1 MLVLFCLR
9 LAVGLLA
16 CLLLLSPAQIN
27 PRFYRTHFLVAL
39 ALAAVAAVFLDRE
52 TAGLALWV
60 SLGAGLVL
68 SLAGFFAWSLEG
80 APLGR
85 TLIVATLV
93 SLGAALGLAEVAVG
107 SPNGLGW
114 RLAADAASAA

>member
-16 CLLLLSPAQIN
+16 CLLLLSPAQVN

-39 ALAAVAAVFLDRE
+39 SLAAVAAVFGRE
-52 TAGLALWV
+52 TAGLGLGLALA
-60 SLGAGLVL
+60 LGMVL
-68 SLAGFFAWSLEG
+68 ALAGFFAWSLEG

-85 TLIVATLV
+85 VLIGATTA
-93 SLGAALGLAEVAVG
+93 SLGTALGLAEASG
-107 SPNGLGW
+107 DQPGALGW
-114 RLAADAASAA
+114 RLAADV

>member
-9 LAVGLLA
+9 LAAGLLA

-27 PRFYRTHFLVAL
+27 PRFYRTHFLIALGLTAVAVGFAYDTAGTGLLVAL
-39 ALAAVAAVFLDRE
+39 GCA
-52 TAGLALWV
+52 
-60 SLGAGLVL
+60 LVL

-85 TLIVATLV
+85 VLIVAAA
-93 SLGAALGLAEVAVG
+93 AALGA
-107 SPNGLGW
+107 GLV
-114 RLAADAASAA
+114 LVE